1 MGKKKDKAEKS
12 KKAKSGKK
20 QAAEPHPDTV
30 EVSERETEE
39 ARSGD
44 PTMSPYAE
52 LVSTEDVMELVSS
65 LDQNLEQLEKTTQ
78 ALQQQI
84 ARNQQALQRKLTIFE
99 VVALV
104 LVIGIF
110 SVGYNAA
117 KSSTRTTNHVD
128 TVTADIVDMRARID
142 RINASMDAMSGDM
155 SNLDNKLNALSA
167 NAAGINKIVNQLATD
182 VGKINTDNATQP
194 YDPWRTGG
202 YWR

>member
-12 KKAKSGKK
+12 KKTKSRKK
-20 QAAEPHPDTV
+20 QAAEPQLNAVGASEHHV
-30 EVSERETEE
+30 EG
-39 ARSGD
+39 ARASD
-44 PTMSPYAE
+44 PMISPYAE
-52 LVSTEDVMELVSS
+52 LVSTEDVMELVNS

-99 VVALV
+99 IVALV

-117 KSSTRTTNHVD
+117 KSSTRTTNNVD
-128 TVTADIVDMRARID
+128 TVTADIVDMRAQID
-142 RINASMDAMSGDM
+142 RINASIDAISGDM
-155 SNLDNKLNALSA
+155 SKFDNKLNALSA
-167 NAAGINKIVNQLATD
+167 NAAEINKMVNQLATD
-182 VGKINTDNATQP
+182 AGKINTDNAAQP
-194 YDPWRTGG
+194 YDPWRTGR

>member
-12 KKAKSGKK
+12 KKSKSGKK
-20 QAAEPHPDTV
+20 QAAEPKLETV
-30 EVSERETEE
+30 EAPEHGVEE
-39 ARSGD
+39 ARPGE
-44 PTMSPYAE
+44 PAVSPYAE
-52 LVSTEDVMELVSS
+52 LVSTEDVMELVNS
-65 LDQNLEQLEKTTQ
+65 LDQNLEQLENTTQ

-99 VVALV
+99 IVALV

-117 KSSTRTTNHVD
+117 KSSTRTTNNVD
-128 TVTADIVDMRARID
+128 TVTADIVDMGAQID
-142 RINASMDAMSGDM
+142 RINASVDAMSGDM
-155 SNLDNKLNALSA
+155 RKFDNKLNALSA

-194 YDPWRTGG
+194 YDPWRRGG

>member
-20 QAAEPHPDTV
+20 QAVEPKLETV
-30 EVSERETEE
+30 EAPGHGIEK
-39 ARSGD
+39 ARPGE
-44 PTMSPYAE
+44 PATSPYAE
-52 LVSTEDVMELVSS
+52 LVSAEDVMELVNS
-65 LDQNLEQLEKTTQ
+65 LDQNLGQLEKTTQ

-84 ARNQQALQRKLTIFE
+84 ARNQQALQRKLTVFE
-99 VVALV
+99 IVALV

-117 KSSTRTTNHVD
+117 RSSTRTTSTVD
-128 TVTADIVDMRARID
+128 TVTADIVDMRAQVD
-142 RINASMDAMSGDM
+142 RINASIDAMSGDM
-155 SNLDNKLNALSA
+155 TKFDNKLNALSA
-167 NAAGINKIVNQLATD
+167 NAAGTNKIVNQLATD

-194 YDPWRTGG
+194 YDPWRAGG